1 MPIQPRMFVRLVT
14 DPSRAGV
21 VQDKGLRTM
30 AGEEMAPVQFG
41 DGNVSWLPVSALE
54 PVERAP
60 KSLADRYADG
70 RFVEP
75 AWLRR
80 RLTRIRVTG
89 RLSEV
94 VYSMEATDTDF
105 YAFQFKPVLKLLGSP
120 TDALLIADEVGL
132 GKTIEAGL
140 IWTELRARFESNR
153 LLVVCP
159 KTLCE
164 KWRLE
169 LDRRFGV
176 DARIVKAGEL
186 LQLLVERGTGAR
198 SFAAISSM
206 PSLRPPKGWDK
217 QNEGNSTSSS
227 NSRWRLARMLDEEA
241 SGDPLIDLLVVDEA
255 HHMRNPET
263 LTNRLGQLLNAVSA
277 HRVFLSATPIHL
289 RSRDLHSLLRLL
301 DPDTFEYRSTIEDLI
316 RTNEPIVAARDLI
329 LKPDSSRCQIL
340 ERIEE
345 ARRFQVLASSKT
357 LGLLRE
363 KLKDGPLDPA
373 SRARLASRLE
383 SVNQMANYMTRTR
396 RRDVEDLRIVR
407 EPVAPV
413 LNMHPVERKFYDA
426 ATEEVAQYAADTDVN
441 SGFLLSTPQRMLT
454 SSPAAASAYW
464 AGFAGAD
471 LSGIEETDGDR
482 AWDDEEIHPLRDRL
496 SVLSRGLDQT
506 DRLEKVDTKLALLS
520 WELRR
525 LWESEPHAKV
535 IVFSSFKPTL
545 NYLHR
550 RLGVDGVRCE
560 LLHGSVREPREVI
573 LERFRDHP
581 AARVLLSSE
590 VGSEGI
596 DLQFCHTVINYDLPW
611 NPMRIEQRIGRVDRL
626 GQSSSKVTIVNLIY
640 KDTID
645 ARIYERLY
653 KRLELIQRTLGE
665 FEAVLGEPIRM
676 MAKRLLAPGLTEE
689 QQERII
695 DQTAQAM
702 ENRRL
707 DEKRLEQ
714 EAGALIRH
722 GDYVLQKIDESRDRR
737 RWLRG
742 EDVYW
747 YVKDRLHRSF
757 SDCRIEANPPGSGAY
772 RISLSTKA
780 REALSRFMARRNLH
794 GKTRLL
800 QNDARQR
807 YKFTRSVAR
816 NVEHGIEFISQL
828 HPLVRFAVE
837 QDRRDP
843 EVGESQP
850 VAAQI
855 EREKLS
861 FACAPDIY
869 VIAIRRLDTRSA
881 SGQGGGG
888 SRLIHVG
895 AGLTDS
901 QSISSEQAEEMAY
914 AVADHGLLLTNFRHD
929 PRLSSASSLL
939 RKRVLPDSDRR
950 YADVLEHTKAQ
961 IEDRAA
967 IRERALK
974 RHRNAKTRQLT
985 QQREKLQW
993 DAVLARESGD
1003 QRRFQQLG
1011 ALVSATGAKIRKLD
1025 ESIDLR
1031 LKQITEQRTFFPE
1044 WSDVAFLLVEVAP

>member
-1 MPIQPRMFVRLVT
+1 MFIQPQMFVRLIS

-21 VQDKGLRTM
+21 VQDEDRRTM

-41 DGNVSWLPVSALE
+41 DGSISWLPVRALE

-60 KSLADRYADG
+60 KRLADRFADG

-80 RLTRIRVTG
+80 SLTRIRVTG

-164 KWRLE
+164 KWRVE

-186 LQLLVERGTGAR
+186 LQLLTERGIGAR
-198 SFAAISSM
+198 GFAAIASM
-206 PSLRPPKGWDK
+206 PSLRPSRGWDT
-217 QNEGNSTSSS
+217 QDERNHAASPDT
-227 NSRWRLARMLDEEA
+227 RRRLARMLDEEA

-301 DPDTFEYRSTIEDLI
+301 DPDTFEYRSTIKDLI
-316 RTNEPIVAARDLI
+316 RTNEPIVAARDLL
-329 LKPDSSRCQIL
+329 LKSDSSRGEIL
-340 ERIEE
+340 ERIEG
-345 ARRFQVLASSKT
+345 ARHFQVLAGSRT
-357 LGLLRE
+357 LELLRADLE
-363 KLKDGPLDPA
+363 DGPLDPA

-383 SVNQMANYMTRTR
+383 SVNQMAHYMTRTR

-413 LNMHPVERKFYDA
+413 LNMHPVEREFYDA
-426 ATEEVAQYAADTDVN
+426 ATEEVDQYAADADVN
-441 SGFLLSTPQRMLT
+441 AGFLLSTPQRMLT

-464 AGFAGAD
+464 AGFADSD
-471 LSGIEETDGDR
+471 LNDIEETDDDR
-482 AWDDEEIHPLRDRL
+482 TWEDEELHPLRDRL
-496 SVLSRGLDQT
+496 SVLSRDLDRT
-506 DRLEKVDTKLALLS
+506 GRLEEVDTKLALLRS
-520 WELRR
+520 EFRR
-525 LWESEPHAKV
+525 LWESEPLAKV

-550 RLGVDGVRCE
+550 RLGTDGVRCE
-560 LLHGSVREPREVI
+560 LLHGSVREPRETI
-573 LERFRDHP
+573 LDRFRDHP
-581 AARVLLSSE
+581 NACVLLSSE

-596 DLQFCHTVINYDLPW
+596 DLQFCHTVFNYDLPW
-611 NPMRIEQRIGRVDRL
+611 NPMRVEQRIGRVDRL
-626 GQSSSKVTIVNLIY
+626 GQSSRKVTIVNLIY
-640 KDTID
+640 GDTID

-653 KRLELIQRTLGE
+653 ERLQLIQRTLGE
-665 FEAVLGEPIRM
+665 FEAVLGEPIRK
-676 MAKRLLAPGLTEE
+676 MAKRLLSPGLTEE
-689 QQERII
+689 QQEQII

-702 ENRRL
+702 EYRRL

-722 GDYVLQKIDESRDRR
+722 GDYILRKIEESRNRR

-742 EDVYW
+742 EDVFW

-757 SDCRIEANPPGSGAY
+757 ANCRIEADPPGSGAY
-772 RISLSTKA
+772 RISLSTRA
-780 REALSRFMARRNLH
+780 RADLSRFIARRNLQ

-800 QNDARQR
+800 HNDARQR

-816 NVEHGIEFISQL
+816 NVEHGIECISQL
-828 HPLVRFAVE
+828 HPLVRFAVD
-837 QDRRDP
+837 QDRRDA
-843 EVGESQP
+843 EAGEPQP
-850 VAAQI
+850 VAARI
-855 EREKLS
+855 AAGRLP
-861 FACAPDIY
+861 FDCVPDIY
-869 VIAIRRLDTRSA
+869 VIAIRRLDTDST
-881 SGQGGGG
+881 SGRGGG

-895 AGLTDS
+895 ASLNDFRPMS
-901 QSISSEQAEEMAY
+901 PEQAEEMAY
-914 AVADHGLLLTNFRHD
+914 AVADDGRLLPNFRHD
-929 PRLSSASSLL
+929 PRLPAAARLL
-939 RKRVLPDSDRR
+939 RDRVLPESDRL
-950 YADVLEHTKAQ
+950 YADILKHTKAQ

-967 IRERALK
+967 IQERALR
-974 RHRNAKTRQLT
+974 RHHATKTRQLT
-985 QQREKLQW
+985 QQREKLRR
-993 DAVLARESGD
+993 DADSARASGNR
-1003 QRRFQQLG
+1003 RRFQQLG
-1011 ALVSATGAKIRKLD
+1011 ALVSATGARIRKLD
-1025 ESIDLR
+1025 ETIDLR
-1031 LKQITEQRTFFPE
+1031 LKQITEQRTFVPE
-1044 WSDVAFLLVEVAP
+1044 WSDVACLLVEVAG